1 MIGISVASVTHLDAL
16 LDKVS
21 KDKHGLTYGDL
32 HPTDLMSFRPTEKV
46 MEEAVINL
54 LEEQVPGSEGTVV
67 LLRYMSAI
75 YRAYTD
81 VSLAP
86 IEAISMLW
94 YS

>member
-1 MIGISVASVTHLDAL
+1 
-16 LDKVS
+16 
-21 KDKHGLTYGDL
+21 
-32 HPTDLMSFRPTEKV
+32 MSFRPTEKV

-54 LEEQVPGSEGTVV
+54 LEEHVPGSEGTVV